1 MIVDWYYPTE
11 SDNFTAPWLYLRTR
25 DKNGT
30 LQEEH
35 ISPEDDKYVKPHCW
49 IPVDTPN
56 WKINRM
62 LNRHASAVLHQDIR
76 ATGITLTKFYYNYT
90 RTNYRSSNLVDGIL
104 IWNGIAKKTSLRLWL

>member
-1 MIVDWYYPTE
+1 MTCLLQQTKGRDNLIVDWYYPID
-11 SDNFTAPWLYLRTR
+11 SDTFTAPWLYLRTR

-76 ATGITLTKFYYNYT
+76 ATG
-90 RTNYRSSNLVDGIL
+90 VD
-104 IWNGIAKKTSLRLWL
+104 KKVLMKVLKK